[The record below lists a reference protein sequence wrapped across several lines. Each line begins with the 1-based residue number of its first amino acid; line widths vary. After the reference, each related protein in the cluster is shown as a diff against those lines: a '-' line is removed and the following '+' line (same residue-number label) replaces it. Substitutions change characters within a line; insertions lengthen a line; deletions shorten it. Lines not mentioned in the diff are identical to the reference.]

1 MVDEGA
7 GSAGHGG
14 GHDVAGAPP
23 GDFSSRER
31 YVALVQPHLGAVL
44 HLAAALV
51 GPADAEDAA
60 QEAIL
65 RGMQAWPALRD
76 ERALKSWLLRI
87 AYNVCIDLKR
97 GRFGTHQHRTQP
109 LPEADD
115 EPPVALLA
123 GDLGGA
129 DHAAALDLRQAINAL
144 DAGLRAVV
152 VLRYYVGMDA
162 TEIGGVLRLP
172 PATVRTRLRRA
183 LALLRHDLHPH
194 DPLDSPSRIH
204 TEKGGR

>member
-1 MVDEGA
+1 MVDVGV
-7 GSAGHGG
+7 GSASRGEGH
-14 GHDVAGAPP
+14 VPTGAPP
-23 GDFSSRER
+23 GDLSSRER
-31 YVALVQPHLGAVL
+31 YVALVQPHMSAVL

-65 RGMQAWPALRD
+65 RGMQAWPTLRD

-97 GRFGTHQHRTQP
+97 GRFGTHQRRTQV

-115 EPPVALLA
+115 EAPVAQLV

-129 DHAAALDLRQAINAL
+129 DHAEALDLRAAMNTL
-144 DAGLRAVV
+144 DPGLRAVV

-162 TEIGGVLRLP
+162 TEIGVVLRLP

-183 LALLRHDLHPH
+183 LALLRLDLHPH
-194 DPLDSPSRIH
+194 DPLDSPSRIQ
-204 TEKGGR
+204 TEKGGG